1 MGKTRTDKPELILI
15 AAKNWFPIKVLIEG
29 KARRMTVMY
38 LYKGEFK
45 TFFYFAVTT
54 ALFTSATTHSDFGS
68 LKFWFPKMGGYFESI
83 KMGLAQLASDVN
95 KTVVVECINREV
107 GTTRQSSKDYIFE

>member
-1 MGKTRTDKPELILI
+1 MGKGRTDKPELILI
-15 AAKNWFPIKVLIEG
+15 AAKNWFPIKVVIEG

-45 TFFYFAVTT
+45 TYFPVTT

-95 KTVVVECINREV
+95 KTVVIECIIREV
-107 GTTRQSSKDYIFE
+107 GTTRQASKDHILE